1 MQELSDSKYAG
12 TQFRVERLSLMAFRQ
27 LPFAD
32 IVFHPQFNYLIG
44 GNGAGKTSILDALSY
59 LLADL
64 CGCPAEARYCAPTD
78 PETAMK
84 AGVYVKGRRVRWDL
98 PHTPTP
104 ELTAAMPTDRRHE
117 VRPVIAWYGTSRCS
131 RDAFTFPKRKKTEI
145 HGIPAYTKAYEG
157 CLPFHKNKT
166 TVNVLLR
173 LLQELPS
180 SAYPDVA
187 SAWGSVLRAV
197 RTCVPECDD
206 IRVMDT
212 STGVPEV
219 AIRLKASGW
228 FPLSRLGGGIRS
240 LLVIALDLACRAA
253 WLNPG
258 ELAVPATP
266 GVALIED
273 LETCLHPLAQQ
284 TIVAKLQEAFPR
296 IQFITTGHSPFI
308 LQSLKAGQAIDVTK
322 LERWEED
329 PSCSSL
335 EDATDREPE
344 QQTMQAKEKLDE
356 DADYEDDQTCEGY
369 SCKEGYAFPGP
380 TGGEYQ
386 DKSIEDITEDVMG
399 VDLPQ
404 MSKRRLA
411 MKEAAIEYYK
421 LLEEGKNASEEKK
434 KELKDKLNK
443 LSEPFSD
450 NVAYHAFLE
459 MERIAAGFPP
469 SKRKITGVDAED

>member
-1 MQELSDSKYAG
+1 
-12 TQFRVERLSLMAFRQ
+12 
-27 LPFAD
+27 
-32 IVFHPQFNYLIG
+32 
-44 GNGAGKTSILDALSY
+44 
-59 LLADL
+59 
-64 CGCPAEARYCAPTD
+64 
-78 PETAMK
+78 
-84 AGVYVKGRRVRWDL
+84 
-98 PHTPTP
+98 
-104 ELTAAMPTDRRHE
+104 
-117 VRPVIAWYGTSRCS
+117 
-131 RDAFTFPKRKKTEI
+131 
-145 HGIPAYTKAYEG
+145 
-157 CLPFHKNKT
+157 
-166 TVNVLLR
+166 
-173 LLQELPS
+173 
-180 SAYPDVA
+180 
-187 SAWGSVLRAV
+187 
-197 RTCVPECDD
+197 
-206 IRVMDT
+206 MDT

-228 FPLSRLGGGIRS
+228 FPLSQLGGGIRS

-273 LETCLHPLAQQ
+273 LETCLHPLAQR

-386 DKSIEDITEDVMG
+386 DKSIEEITEDVMG
-399 VDLPQ
+399 VELPQ
-404 MSKRRLA
+404 RSKRHKD
-411 MKEAAIEYYK
+411 MMEAAQKYYK
-421 LLEEGKNASEEKK
+421 ILQQGKDASEEEKARLSA
-434 KELKDKLNK
+434 ELNELTA
-443 LSEPFSD
+443 PFSD

-459 MERIAAGFPP
+459 MKRIAAGFPLL
-469 SKRKITGVDAED
+469 KGK

>member
-1 MQELSDSKYAG
+1 MQKLSDSKYAG
-12 TQFRVERLSLMAFRQ
+12 NPFRVERLALREFRQ
-27 LPFAD
+27 LTFAD

-78 PETAMK
+78 PETVMK
-84 AGVYVKGRRVRWDL
+84 ASVYVKGQRVRWDL

-104 ELTAAMPTDRRHE
+104 ELTAAMPTDSRHE

-131 RDAFTFPKRKKTEI
+131 RSAFTFPKRKKMEV

-166 TVNVLLR
+166 TVNILLC
-173 LLQELPS
+173 LLQDLPS

-219 AIRLKASGW
+219 AVRLKASGW

-273 LETCLHPLAQQ
+273 LETCLHPLAQR
-284 TIVAKLQEAFPR
+284 TIVEKLQEAFPR

-308 LQSLKAGQAIDVTK
+308 LQSLKSGQAIDVTK
-322 LERWEED
+322 LERREED
-329 PSCSSL
+329 PPCPST
-335 EDATDREPE
+335 EGATDQEPE

-369 SCKEGYAFPGP
+369 SCKKGYAFPGP

-399 VDLPQ
+399 VELPQ
-404 MSKRRLA
+404 MSNRRQA
-411 MKEAAIEYYK
+411 MRDAAIEYYK
-421 LLEEGKNASEEKK
+421 LLDEGKNASEEKK
-434 KELKDKLNK
+434 KELRKKLDE
-443 LSEPFSD
+443 LIAPFSGH
-450 NVAYHAFLE
+450 VAYHAFLE
-459 MERIAAGFPP
+459 MERIAAGSPLLE
-469 SKRKITGVDAED
+469 GE